1 MEQIIFT
8 TKNEIGLIG
17 NEFMNVV
24 NENNRLISN
33 LYEAKFR
40 EKEGRVD
47 FFTGANQSTFF
58 VKHIKILNILH
69 GN

>member
-40 EKEGRVD
+40 EKEAELISLQAQINPH
-47 FFTGANQSTFF
+47 FLTSTLR
-58 VKHIKILNILH
+58 H
-69 GN
+69 